1 MKTIGTMLLLLLATA
16 GFAQKIKI
24 TVDEK
29 TEKIGDGSHNCLVV
43 TIYDADRGDIEKEWK
58 SIMKGYDAKVSSKDD
73 IFADNAV
80 IKSISDNP
88 IDVYARAEK
97 GSADNET
104 KFIVGFQM
112 GEDWLNSSKY
122 SAQYKSAEKIVKDFA
137 TKMTKEGIAG
147 KVKAAEKAL
156 DNLKEDKADLEKKNK
171 DLKEDIADYQEKI
184 KKAEG
189 DIKTNEEDQKKKQAE
204 VDAQQ
209 KVLEAIKSREN
220 SVE

>member
-1 MKTIGTMLLLLLATA
+1 MKKLSTMLFLLLAVNA
-16 GFAQKIKI
+16 FAQKVKI
-24 TVDEK
+24 TIDEK

-43 TIYDADRGDIEKEWK
+43 TIYDADRSDIEKEWK
-58 SIMKGYDAKVSSKDD
+58 SIMKGYDAKVSSKGD
-73 IFADNAV
+73 IFADNAI

-122 SAQYKSAEKIVKDFA
+122 GSQYKAAEKIVKDFA
-137 TKMTKEGIAG
+137 TKMTKDGIAL

-171 DLKEDIADYQEKI
+171 DLKQDIADYQDKI
-184 KKAEG
+184 KKAES
-189 DIKTNEEDQKKKQAE
+189 DIKTNEEEQTKKQAE

-209 KVLEAIKSREN
+209 KVLDAIKARQN